1 VSIFY
6 NFIIN
11 TMAKLFL
18 IFAYI
23 IVIAAARYFETSFKF
38 TQFGRNKGWIY
49 LDKMTFAPG
58 NARV

>member
-1 VSIFY
+1 
-6 NFIIN
+6 
-11 TMAKLFL
+11 MAKLFL